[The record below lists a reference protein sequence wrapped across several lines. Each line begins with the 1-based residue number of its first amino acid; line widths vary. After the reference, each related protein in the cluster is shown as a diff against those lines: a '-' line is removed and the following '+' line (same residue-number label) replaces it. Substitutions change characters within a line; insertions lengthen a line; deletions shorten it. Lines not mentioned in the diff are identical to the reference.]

1 MSVLMRLE
9 RAELAER
16 QGAREEA
23 LDAYQFVTAI
33 WRHADLELQP
43 YVKRAR
49 EGIARLASEP
59 RQGASSAGRPRD

>member
-9 RAELAER
+9 LAELAER
-16 QGAREEA
+16 QGASDEA
-23 LDAYQFVTAI
+23 LEAYQFVTAI
-33 WRHADLELQP
+33 WRHADPVLQP

-59 RQGASSAGRPRD
+59 RADPTSAGRSQG